1 MTGMRIISAAIP
13 EDLDKAILDFR
24 KRDECIRLTYSEV
37 IRRLL
42 YAGLG
47 QPMPELEVER
57 SRGRAGA

>member
-1 MTGMRIISAAIP
+1 MTGMRIISTAIP

-47 QPMPELEVER
+47 RPMPETAKESGHE
-57 SRGRAGA
+57 GM

>member
-1 MTGMRIISAAIP
+1 MTGMRVISAAIP
-13 EDLDKAILDFR
+13 DDLDKAILDFR

-47 QPMPELEVER
+47 QPMPEAAETTDTGEVR
-57 SRGRAGA
+57 

>member
-1 MTGMRIISAAIP
+1 MTDMRVISTAIP
-13 EDLDKAILDFR
+13 DDLDKAILDFR

-47 QPMPELEVER
+47 KSMPDSSEENAAD
-57 SRGRAGA
+57 AGA